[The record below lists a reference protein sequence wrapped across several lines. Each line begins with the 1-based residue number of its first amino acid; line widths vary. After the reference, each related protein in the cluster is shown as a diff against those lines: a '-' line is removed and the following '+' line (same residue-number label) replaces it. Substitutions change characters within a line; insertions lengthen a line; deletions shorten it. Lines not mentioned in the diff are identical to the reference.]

1 MTAPDD
7 LDAVVRRFWAAAA
20 ADDHSA
26 MHRFLCTDITC
37 VAGPGVL
44 HGVADTLRSGAL
56 THAIGSL
63 IDVHTWSCG
72 IDLGSALVVYD
83 VPEGGRAVQS
93 QVWRRHDA
101 TWRLVTVHTSTP
113 RRGFDSTVWRV
124 VGDPLIEAA
133 APGPLTGTT
142 VAVKDVF
149 AVAGFPT
156 GGGVPAYERSVP
168 AATEHS
174 AAVARLLNSG
184 AHIRG
189 IARTDQFAYS
199 MAGDNPHYGT
209 PPNAA
214 VPAALPGGS
223 SSGPAS
229 AVAHGDAD
237 LGLATDTAGSI
248 RTPASYQGLW
258 GLRSTH
264 GSIST
269 RGLLALA
276 PDFDTIGLLSRDPD
290 LLALATTTLLDAPST
305 TDIGSG
311 MPTLDDLDI
320 DDGELAR
327 LAEAFRVHQA
337 FQAWSVHG
345 DWITA
350 HPGALEGSAAARFAV
365 AAAID
370 ADDDARARDELAALT
385 AQFDEQLGDDVLDIP
400 AAATAAPRRWAS
412 DAEVEKTRTATLQLT
427 AIAAATGRPA
437 VTFPDR
443 ETSDGPIGRSLVG
456 PRGSDTALIA
466 RAIELASASPAAT
479 PDQGGF
485 SRC

>member
-26 MHRFLCTDITC
+26 LHRFLCTDITC
-37 VAGPGVL
+37 VTGPGVL
-44 HGVADTLRSGAL
+44 HGAADTLLSGAL

-63 IDVHTWSCG
+63 LDVHTRSCA

-93 QVWRRHDA
+93 QVWRHDGT
-101 TWRLVTVHTSTP
+101 TWRLATVHTSTP

-168 AATEHS
+168 AAPEHS
-174 AAVARLLNSG
+174 TAVARLLNSG

-199 MAGDNPHYGT
+199 MAGDNQHYGT

-290 LLALATTTLLDAPST
+290 LLALATSTLLDAPST

-350 HPGALEGSAAARFAV
+350 HPGALAGSAAARFAV

-370 ADDDARARDELAALT
+370 ADDDARARDELAALA
-385 AQFDEQLGDDVLDIP
+385 AQFDEQLCDDVLDLP

>member
-7 LDAVVRRFWAAAA
+7 LGAVVRRFWAAAA
-20 ADDHSA
+20 GDDRTA
-26 MHRFLCTDITC
+26 LHRFLCADVTC

-56 THAIGSL
+56 THAIDSL
-63 IDVHTWSCG
+63 RDVQIHTRAT
-72 IDLGSALVVYD
+72 DLGEALVVYD
-83 VPEGGRAVQS
+83 VPDGGRAVQS
-93 QVWRRHDA
+93 QLWRRDDT
-101 TWRLVTVHTSTP
+101 TWRLASVHASTP

-124 VGDPLIEAA
+124 VGDPLVASSV
-133 APGPLTGTT
+133 PGPLAGTT

-156 GGGVPAYERSVP
+156 GGGVPAYERSAP
-168 AATEHS
+168 IATEH
-174 AAVARLLNSG
+174 ATAVARLLNSG
-184 AHIRG
+184 ADLRG

-199 MAGDNPHYGT
+199 MAGDNPHHGT

-264 GSIST
+264 GSVST
-269 RGLLALA
+269 RGLLPLA

-305 TDIGSG
+305 TDIGCG
-311 MPTLDDLDI
+311 MATLDDI
-320 DDGELAR
+320 DDIGLVR

-350 HPGALEGSAAARFAV
+350 HPGALEGSAAARFAA

-370 ADDDARARDELAALT
+370 ADDDARACDELAAL
-385 AQFDEQLGDDVLDIP
+385 AAKLDERLGDDLLDIP

-412 DAEVEKTRTATLQLT
+412 GAEVEKTRTATLQLT

-437 VTFPDR
+437 VTFPHR

-466 RAIELASASPAAT
+466 RAIEFASACPVAT
-479 PDQGGF
+479 PESGGF
-485 SRC
+485 PRC

>member
-7 LDAVVRRFWAAAA
+7 LGAVVRRFWAAAA
-20 ADDHSA
+20 GDDRTA
-26 MHRFLCTDITC
+26 LHRFLCADVTC

-56 THAIGSL
+56 THAIDSL
-63 IDVHTWSCG
+63 RDVQIHTRAT
-72 IDLGSALVVYD
+72 DLGEALVVYD
-83 VPEGGRAVQS
+83 VPDGGRAVQS
-93 QVWRRHDA
+93 QLWRRDDT
-101 TWRLVTVHTSTP
+101 TWRLASVHASTP

-124 VGDPLIEAA
+124 VGDPLVAPS
-133 APGPLTGTT
+133 APGPLAGTT

-156 GGGVPAYERSVP
+156 GGGVPAYERSAP
-168 AATEHS
+168 IATEH
-174 AAVARLLNSG
+174 ATAVARLLNSG
-184 AHIRG
+184 ADLRG

-199 MAGDNPHYGT
+199 MAGDNPHHGT

-264 GSIST
+264 GSVAT
-269 RGLLALA
+269 RGLLPLA

-305 TDIGSG
+305 TDTGCG
-311 MPTLDDLDI
+311 MATLDDI
-320 DDGELAR
+320 DDIGLVR

-350 HPGALEGSAAARFAV
+350 HPGALEGSAAARFAA

-370 ADDDARARDELAALT
+370 ADDDARACDDLAAL
-385 AQFDEQLGDDVLDIP
+385 AAKLDERLGDDLLDIP

-412 DAEVEKTRTATLQLT
+412 GAEVEKTRTATLQLT

-437 VTFPDR
+437 VTFPHR

-466 RAIELASASPAAT
+466 RAIEFASARPVAT
-479 PDQGGF
+479 PESGGF
-485 SRC
+485 PRC

>member
-7 LDAVVRRFWAAAA
+7 LGAVVRRFWAAAVG
-20 ADDHSA
+20 DDRTA
-26 MHRFLCTDITC
+26 LHRFLCADVTC

-56 THAIGSL
+56 THAIDSL
-63 IDVHTWSCG
+63 RDVQIHTRAT
-72 IDLGSALVVYD
+72 DLGEALVVYD
-83 VPEGGRAVQS
+83 VPDGGRAVQS
-93 QVWRRHDA
+93 QLWRRDDT
-101 TWRLVTVHTSTP
+101 TWRLASVHASTP

-124 VGDPLIEAA
+124 VGDPLVASS
-133 APGPLTGTT
+133 APGPLAGTT

-156 GGGVPAYERSVP
+156 GGGVPAYERSAP
-168 AATEHS
+168 IATEH
-174 AAVARLLNSG
+174 ATAVARLLNSG
-184 AHIRG
+184 AHLRG

-199 MAGDNPHYGT
+199 MAGDNPHHGT

-264 GSIST
+264 GSVST
-269 RGLLALA
+269 RGLLPLA
-276 PDFDTIGLLSRDPD
+276 PDFDAIGLLSRDPD
-290 LLALATTTLLDAPST
+290 ILALATTTLLDDPST
-305 TDIGSG
+305 TAIGSG
-311 MPTLDDLDI
+311 VATLDDI
-320 DDGELAR
+320 HVDDVELAR

-350 HPGALEGSAAARFAV
+350 HPGALEGSAAARFAA

-370 ADDDARARDELAALT
+370 AADDARARDDLAALA
-385 AQFDEQLGDDVLDIP
+385 AQIDKRLGDDLLDIP

-437 VTFPDR
+437 VTFPHR

-466 RAIELASASPAAT
+466 RAIDFATARPVAT
-479 PDQGGF
+479 PEPGGF
-485 SRC
+485 PRC

>member
-20 ADDHSA
+20 ADDRSA
-26 MHRFLCTDITC
+26 LHRFLCTDITC
-37 VAGPGVL
+37 VTGPGVL
-44 HGVADTLRSGAL
+44 HGVADTLLSGAL

-63 IDVHTWSCG
+63 LDVHTRSCA

-290 LLALATTTLLDAPST
+290 LLALATTTLLDARST

-443 ETSDGPIGRSLVG
+443 ETPDGPIGRSLVG